1 MFCPHCGEP
10 APPGPLDV
18 RNCAPRSRVST
29 ESFKSRL
36 LKFRWAKFI
45 YAFFQAS
52 LRSKRRA
59 SPVDRRAGLPR
70 A

>member
-29 ESFKSRL
+29 EPFKSTL
-36 LKFRWAKFI
+36 FKFRWVRFI
-45 YAFFQAS
+45 YAFVEAS
-52 LRSKRRA
+52 WGSKLRT